1 MFNRRL
7 IVAACLLVLVLAGWA
22 APLARAQ
29 DGPFYF
35 PRTGHHLTNDQGFLA
50 FWQAHNGEQLLGF
63 PVTEAF
69 GDADA
74 AQQYFERGRLEQ
86 YAAADGSTQVR
97 TGRVGA
103 EFASAT
109 WKRFAPSPP
118 HKPVAG
124 EQVFA
129 DTGHTLRE
137 PFLSFWRA
145 GGGAEFFGPPIS
157 EPLWEM
163 TVAGRRQVQYFERAR
178 LEREAGMSAD
188 DSVVVGDLGAALA
201 AIQGVDTAPVGN
213 IGYASYGPGAV
224 QGPDIAPLNP
234 PRPTAAPVVAPPA
247 AAPPVAQPRRP
258 SSGESRSIVVNLSKQ
273 WMYAYEGDE
282 IVFDAPVSTGRDGM
296 ETPTGTYA
304 IYTKLPKQTMDGVT
318 NGEYWIVPNVPNV
331 MYFNGG
337 VALHGTYWH
346 NRFGTGARL
355 SHGCVNLPL
364 KAAAWLYAWAS
375 VGTPVRV
382 TY

>member
-1 MFNRRL
+1 
-7 IVAACLLVLVLAGWA
+7 
-22 APLARAQ
+22 
-29 DGPFYF
+29 
-35 PRTGHHLTNDQGFLA
+35 
-50 FWQAHNGEQLLGF
+50 
-63 PVTEAF
+63 
-69 GDADA
+69 
-74 AQQYFERGRLEQ
+74 
-86 YAAADGSTQVR
+86 
-97 TGRVGA
+97 
-103 EFASAT
+103 
-109 WKRFAPSPP
+109 
-118 HKPVAG
+118 
-124 EQVFA
+124 
-129 DTGHTLRE
+129 
-137 PFLSFWRA
+137 
-145 GGGAEFFGPPIS
+145 
-157 EPLWEM
+157 M
-163 TVAGRRQVQYFERAR
+163 TAAGRRQVQYFERAR
-178 LEREAGMSAD
+178 LEREAGTSAD
-188 DSVVVGDLGAALA
+188 ASVLVSDLGAMLA
-201 AIQGVDTAPVGN
+201 AIQGADTAPVAN
-213 IGYASYGPGAV
+213 IGYASYGPGAA
-224 QGPDIAPLNP
+224 QQPDIAPLSP
-234 PRPTAAPVVAPPA
+234 PRPTAAPVAAPPA

-273 WMYAYEGDE
+273 WMYAYEGDA

-364 KAAAWLYAWAS
+364 KAAAWLYGWAS